1 MCAACVDTLRRFSVI
16 IDNPSCFFFIP
27 LLKTHTPQSEPAS
40 ICPDN
45 YHKIT
50 KQTNYVRVNYI
61 YKKKEQRKLFTF
73 IKI

>member
-1 MCAACVDTLRRFSVI
+1 MCVLRVLIHSEDFQLLSITHHV
-16 IDNPSCFFFIP
+16 FFFIP

-61 YKKKEQRKLFTF
+61 YIKKRTKKTIYFY
-73 IKI
+73 